1 MSASTVSARIDDLS
15 RPPVKLFALAELDVL
30 PEVDHRGD
38 FGERDGGHQGG
49 TPLGEVALA
58 QIGVGR
64 VEHDRDGLPENR
76 VAEEL
81 EPLIGRPAAVL
92 VGPRPVGQ
100 GEIEKIGLD
109 GEPERTRQ

>member
-1 MSASTVSARIDDLS
+1 M
-15 RPPVKLFALAELDVL
+15 L